1 MLIDQGPRRAAFPA
15 FFDVAQ
21 VADLAR
27 GWVRRNWMGSQRA
40 IQRYLQH
47 ELTLLDPW
55 TLEASP
61 FDASRYETMLE
72 FAGSDLW
79 HNSVVEV
86 GCAAGVFTERLA
98 PLCREL
104 LVVDSLPAAIE
115 RASSRLKGR
124 PNITWRVA
132 DIANFKPPNAFD
144 VIIVSEVLYYLGG
157 EKLLSRAIGNLVR
170 LVTPGGVLIF
180 GSATD
185 AACARWGLSGGA
197 ETCISEFS
205 RSLRETGRIHL
216 RGATANEDCL
226 IVRYSG

>member
-1 MLIDQGPRRAAFPA
+1 MSIDQGRKRAAFPGVWN
-15 FFDVAQ
+15 VAQ
-21 VADLAR
+21 VADLLR
-27 GWVRRNWMGSQRA
+27 GWVRRCRMGSPSA

-61 FDASRYETMLE
+61 FDASRYERMLE
-72 FAGSDLW
+72 FAGSGLRY
-79 HNSVVEV
+79 NSALEV

-124 PNITWRVA
+124 FNITWRVA
-132 DIANFKPPNAFD
+132 DIAGFKPPHAFD
-144 VIIVSEVLYYLGG
+144 LIIASEVLYYLGG
-157 EKLLSRAIGNLVR
+157 GKKLTRAIGNLVR
-170 LVTPGGVLIF
+170 LVAPGGVLIF

-185 AACARWGLSGGA
+185 AACARWGMSGGA
-197 ETCISEFS
+197 ETCIREFS
-205 RSLRETGRIHL
+205 RSLRETARTHL